1 MVGPTMDV
9 GLHTGDIVARAEFPL
24 RPEAK
29 ANSPCRRLKL
39 EAVRLVTRMWPRIVN
54 GTLERSALLGAGDNR
69 SGQVPVGLS
78 NCLDCD

>member
-1 MVGPTMDV
+1 MDV
-9 GLHTGDIVARAEFPL
+9 GLHTDDIVARAEFPMC
-24 RPEAK
+24 PEAK
-29 ANSPCRRLKL
+29 ANSPCRRPKP

-54 GTLERSALLGAGDNR
+54 GTLKRPALLGAGDNH